1 MSKTAENKPE
11 NKPENK
17 AMSMAAVQVALNR
30 SPFMAFMQLTV
41 VSMDQDK
48 EQIVLKMPMRPEFER
63 GAGSGQWHGGAIA
76 SLIDIAGDYALV
88 MKVGGGVPTVN
99 FRTDYLR
106 PAMNTD
112 LIATA
117 TVRRAGRTI
126 AVVDIDITNDDG
138 KLCAVGRGTYM
149 PIIG

>member
-1 MSKTAENKPE
+1 MSKTPE
-11 NKPENK
+11 NKPQNQP
-17 AMSMAAVQVALNR
+17 MNMAEVQAALDR
-30 SPFMAFMQLTV
+30 SPFMSFLRLSV
-41 VSMDQDK
+41 ESMDQDK

-63 GAGSGQWHGGAIA
+63 GAGTGQWHGGAIA

-106 PAMNTD
+106 PLMNTD
-112 LIATA
+112 LTATA

-126 AVVDIDITNDDG
+126 AVVDIDITNDEG
-138 KLCAVGRGTYM
+138 KLCAVGRGTYL
-149 PIIG
+149 PVVG

>member
-1 MSKTAENKPE
+1 MSQE
-11 NKPENK
+11 
-17 AMSMAAVQVALNR
+17 MSQDEVQAALER
-30 SPFMAFMQLTV
+30 SPFMSFMKLKL
-41 VSMDQDK
+41 VSMDQ
-48 EQIVLKMPMRPEFER
+48 EAQQIVLRMPMRAEFER
-63 GAGSGQWHGGAIA
+63 GAGTGQWHGGAIA

-112 LIATA
+112 LTATA

-126 AVVDIDITNDDG
+126 AVVDIDVTDDNG
-138 KLCAVGRGTYM
+138 KLCAIGRGTYL
-149 PIIG
+149 PVVG

>member
-1 MSKTAENKPE
+1 MSQE
-11 NKPENK
+11 
-17 AMSMAAVQVALNR
+17 MSQDEVQAALER
-30 SPFMAFMQLTV
+30 SPFMSFMKLKL
-41 VSMDQDK
+41 VSMDQ
-48 EQIVLKMPMRPEFER
+48 EAQQIVLRMPMRAEFER
-63 GAGSGQWHGGAIA
+63 GAGTGQWHGGAIA

-112 LIATA
+112 LTATA

-126 AVVDIDITNDDG
+126 AVVDIDVTDDNG
-138 KLCAVGRGTYM
+138 KLCAVGRGTYL
-149 PIIG
+149 PVVG